1 MLKVL
6 LTGTFDQVIGA
17 FDMITEVSLYF
28 EIYDEKPRHA
38 SNCVVI
44 QFLQQGDN
52 ATTFPAHT
60 RNPELTQINLLLEH
74 SKVSDQIFC
83 MFILGF

>member
-1 MLKVL
+1 V
-6 LTGTFDQVIGA
+6 A
-17 FDMITEVSLYF
+17 
-28 EIYDEKPRHA
+28 
-38 SNCVVI
+38 I

-74 SKVSDQIFC
+74 SKVSDQIFEFSTC
-83 MFILGF
+83 VYNLLLSLSKGRKSGWFER